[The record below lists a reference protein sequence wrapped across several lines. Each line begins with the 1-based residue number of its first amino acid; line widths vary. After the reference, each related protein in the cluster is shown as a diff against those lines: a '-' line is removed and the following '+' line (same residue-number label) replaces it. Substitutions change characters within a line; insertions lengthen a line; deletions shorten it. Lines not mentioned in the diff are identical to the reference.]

1 MVSHSKLIDR
11 IKKII
16 SDNQLTNSSFADK
29 IGVPRSSISH
39 ILSGRNNPSLDL
51 IIKILQSFPEI
62 NADFLLRGEATTLI
76 NNDSGRDSLNKN
88 MTLFPE
94 FDIKAP
100 PIEEKKINEELVKSV
115 ILVYENNKFEI
126 LKNK

>member
-1 MVSHSKLIDR
+1 MINHSKLIDR

-29 IGVPRSSISH
+29 ISVPRSSISH

-51 IIKILQSFPEI
+51 IIKILKSFPEI
-62 NADFLLRGEATTLI
+62 NADFLLTGELKTPI
-76 NNDSGRDSLNKN
+76 NKDKSNDSLSKN
-88 MTLFPE
+88 MILFPE
-94 FDIKAP
+94 FDTKEP
-100 PIEEKKINEELVKSV
+100 PVEEKKIDEELVKSV